1 MIAINIGRTFL
12 NAFNEKFSQNFSAKQ
27 FFINEFWELFYN
39 HEKYML
45 WITNSAFNPGNHLG
59 DISSEGR
66 KIKLQN
72 LVDSISQNKF
82 DEKNVIGYSVADL
95 SGTTTGQIT
104 NINLCINEEDAYLS
118 WIGIGFAIDVGGV
131 SMLIDNKQ
139 LLLDLY
145 DGWKYYREYLKIKQL
160 EKGNQLDRW
169 NSQWIVHRYDKKRYD
184 SNRPTTL
191 FNPTEIKDNKMV
203 IGTKPWVAVLEKIAR
218 CFPNSTNTTYVYKL
232 GFNTPNTTIGFIEVF
247 LPKINYTF
255 DLYIQY
261 FGATDINQ
269 IELFFGSAI
278 GFTQACQMGAIGVN
292 ALEPKG
298 FKDYMKKGLIPKYND
313 SNEEKK
319 INFNTYLIWLLAM
332 LNNEQLWE
340 ESRQFAQQLIDYI
353 AGSEKA
359 RTNRKSTVE
368 NLLGATKKDKFL
380 ENLIPIMMENNSEK
394 CEEMGKEIHFMS
406 GTDFP
411 YFSTLLRFQYASLN
425 KIKK

>member
-1 MIAINIGRTFL
+1 
-12 NAFNEKFSQNFSAKQ
+12 
-27 FFINEFWELFYN
+27 
-39 HEKYML
+39 
-45 WITNSAFNPGNHLG
+45 
-59 DISSEGR
+59 
-66 KIKLQN
+66 
-72 LVDSISQNKF
+72 
-82 DEKNVIGYSVADL
+82 
-95 SGTTTGQIT
+95 
-104 NINLCINEEDAYLS
+104 
-118 WIGIGFAIDVGGV
+118 
-131 SMLIDNKQ
+131 
-139 LLLDLY
+139 
-145 DGWKYYREYLKIKQL
+145 
-160 EKGNQLDRW
+160 
-169 NSQWIVHRYDKKRYD
+169 
-184 SNRPTTL
+184 
-191 FNPTEIKDNKMV
+191 
-203 IGTKPWVAVLEKIAR
+203 
-218 CFPNSTNTTYVYKL
+218 
-232 GFNTPNTTIGFIEVF
+232 
-247 LPKINYTF
+247 
-255 DLYIQY
+255 
-261 FGATDINQ
+261 
-269 IELFFGSAI
+269 
-278 GFTQACQMGAIGVN
+278 MGAIGVN

-319 INFNTYLIWLLAM
+319 INFNTNLIWLLAM